1 MSFMCCMCCMSF
13 ENSTLKR
20 VTRLCV
26 PCLACL
32 ACLACEAVTTSRG
45 LSPKRGLRK
54 KQQLYFGCGT
64 PGLQLVD
71 ATTTPPQTDLSVQ
84 SRGRHAVSSDC
95 VVSPK
100 ETSRRAFLICLIS
113 HAQTNTDIAQS
124 SRQRH
129 RSFADKR
136 KKENKTDTWQ
146 RDVTAW
152 AYRLPV

>member
-1 MSFMCCMCCMSF
+1 MLGMLGMLGM
-13 ENSTLKR
+13 
-20 VTRLCV
+20 
-26 PCLACL
+26 
-32 ACLACEAVTTSRG
+32 RG
-45 LSPKRGLRK
+45 SDYQSGAFPKKGLEK
-54 KQQLYFGCGT
+54 KATT

-124 SRQRH
+124 SRQRN